1 MLINFLGA
9 ADGGLPAGMA
19 EFTNDGKFIRRID
32 NPSDAPYGY
41 DVAIKPGL
49 NRMVSSSFTPLR
61 NYRKPLAQMDMKDFG
76 SEMVVWDF
84 KNRTPL
90 QVGKVGPGPA
100 RGALELEAG
109 EQLRVHELCL
119 R

>member
-1 MLINFLGA
+1 MLISFLGA

-49 NRMVSSSFTPLR
+49 NRMVSSSFTPMR
-61 NYRKPLAQMDMKDFG
+61 NYKKPLAADGPEGLRQRDG
-76 SEMVVWDF
+76 
-84 KNRTPL
+84 RLGL
-90 QVGKVGPGPA
+90 QGPQAAPGRPRRA
-100 RGALELEAG
+100 WPRWRCAGA
-109 EQLRVHELCL
+109 
-119 R
+119 